1 MPSRAPR
8 ARARPRRRRVRDT
21 DVTVAEATPRPQ
33 GTDAGT
39 ARMLR
44 LLGLGVRSRGAVV
57 GVERV
62 REAAGR
68 GTLQLAV
75 VAPDASPHS
84 LHKVRPLLAARGV
97 PVLDGPSATE
107 LGHAVGREATAVVGV
122 TDANLARG
130 ITALYVTHVTQQDRE
145 AGVGPADPDRAPRGG
160 PARGDTRRT
169 D

>member
-1 MPSRAPR
+1 MTDDAREPSSERPDPR
-8 ARARPRRRRVRDT
+8 TTRL
-21 DVTVAEATPRPQ
+21 
-33 GTDAGT
+33 
-39 ARMLR
+39 LR

-97 PVLDGPSATE
+97 PTVEGPSAVL
-107 LGHAVGREATAVVGV
+107 LGQAVGRESTAVVGV

-130 ITALYVTHVTQQDRE
+130 IQQDQG
-145 AGVGPADPDRAPRGG
+145 AAVGALGSSERGRTGTVSGGGAHVGRPR
-160 PARGDTRRT
+160 RDSRRV